1 MNDSKKEFHIKGG
14 EKIQNII
21 KNFSSTEK
29 FVFAIFTIIALISSL
44 AMALSINNMFL
55 VPIPNHGG
63 KMAEGVVGLPRY
75 INPVL
80 AITDVDK
87 DLSTLMYSGLM
98 KYDKNGKLVTDMAER
113 YSISDDGLIYSFTL
127 KNDLRFHDGVPVT
140 TDDVEFTIQKIED
153 SIIKSPR
160 RADWANIGIKKI
172 SSTEIQFIL
181 KQPYT
186 PFLSNTTVGILPKHI
201 WSKVP
206 PEQFIFSQY
215 NLEPIG
221 TGPYKLGNIKR
232 DKGGIPEYYT
242 LYSFNRYDGGEAY
255 IREFDMYF
263 YPNEKLATE
272 AYKSDTIQALARIS
286 PAEAPSIAS
295 TSPNAN
301 ILHSPLPRIFAIF
314 FNQNQASIFAN
325 DAVRKA
331 LNTSTPKDKIINDV
345 LHGYAVRSDSPLP
358 INNIEKSIKE
368 NQEENISIAKDI
380 LNKDGF
386 SSGSDGVMEKKDKK
400 GITRLEFSIA
410 TVDSP
415 DLKQI
420 AEIVKNEWAKI
431 GVKINIKV
439 FEYGD
444 LYQNIIGTR
453 KYDALLFG
461 ETIGKD
467 VDLYAFWHSSQ
478 RNAPGLNIAMYVNS
492 KADKLLEDARASS
505 DEKTKEDKYS
515 QFEAIIKNDIPAIF
529 LYSPEFIYI
538 VSDKVKGLDL
548 ENVTNPSDRFYG
560 INRWY
565 TDTENV
571 WKIFVK

>member
-29 FVFAIFTIIALISSL
+29 FVFAIFTIIALISSMV
-44 AMALSINNMFL
+44 MALSINNMFL

-87 DLSTLMYSGLM
+87 DLSNLIYSGLM
-98 KYDKNGKLVTDMAER
+98 KYDKDGRLVTDMAEK
-113 YSISDDGLIYSFTL
+113 YSVSDDGLIYSFTL
-127 KNDLRFHDGVPVT
+127 KSDLRFHDGIPVT

-153 SIIKSPR
+153 AIIKSPK

-172 SSTEIQFIL
+172 NSREIQFIL

-201 WSKVP
+201 WSKVS

-221 TGPYKLGNIKR
+221 TGPYRLGNIKR
-232 DKGGIPEYYT
+232 DKGGIPEYYG
-242 LYSFNRYDGGEAY
+242 LYSFSRYDGGEAY
-255 IREFDMYF
+255 INEFDMYF
-263 YPNEKLATE
+263 YPNEKLATD
-272 AYKSDTIQALARIS
+272 AYKSDTIQAIARIS
-286 PAEAPSIAS
+286 PTEASSIAT
-295 TSPNAN
+295 TSSNIH
-301 ILHSPLPRIFAIF
+301 ILHYPLPRIFGIF
-314 FNQNQASIFAN
+314 FNQNQAPIFTN
-325 DAVRKA
+325 DSVRKA
-331 LNTSTPKDKIINDV
+331 LNISAPKDKIIDDV
-345 LHGYAVRSDSPLP
+345 LHGYAIRSDSPLP
-358 INNIEKSIKE
+358 IDNIPKLEKE
-368 NQEENISIAKDI
+368 NQEQNISTAKDI
-380 LNKDGF
+380 LTKDGF
-386 SSGSDGVMEKKDKK
+386 SLGSDGVMEKKDKK
-400 GITRLEFSIA
+400 GTIRLEFSIA

-415 DLKQI
+415 DLKQV
-420 AEIVKNEWAKI
+420 AEIIRNEWIKI
-431 GVKINIKV
+431 GVKVNIKV

-444 LYQNIIGTR
+444 LYQNIISMR

-492 KADKLLEDARASS
+492 KVDKLLEDARESL
-505 DEKTKEDKYS
+505 DEKIKADKYS
-515 QFEAIIKNDIPAIF
+515 QFETIIKNETPAIF

-538 VSDKVKGLDL
+538 VSDKVKGLNINEL
-548 ENVTNPSDRFYG
+548 NSPSDRFYG
-560 INRWY
+560 INKWY
-565 TDTENV
+565 TETEDV